1 MSEYELRPI
10 RGDETEAF
18 GRALAEAFQSDPR
31 EEELA
36 LWSEFIE
43 PGRTLAA
50 FVGDE
55 MVATSALLS
64 LRIAIPG
71 AVVPM
76 AGVSAVGVHAVHR
89 RRGLL
94 DRMMR
99 AQLEAIRE
107 RGTEAIA
114 SLWASEAGIYGR
126 YGFGLATR
134 LLELT
139 VRSRE
144 ASLIGV
150 PEARPRAGAP
160 ADLLPAMRAVHGA
173 FLPARPGMI
182 SRDARAWKEA
192 TIDFEA
198 DRDGAGRLR
207 ALVADGSGGPEGYA
221 LFAVR
226 RRETDKRPDDVVVLH
241 ELVATTPAA
250 RASLWEHLL
259 RLSLSRSVRWARAPA
274 DDELVHMLADP
285 GAVTSRLEDGLFVRL
300 VDLAG
305 ALAARVYH
313 APVDVVL
320 EVGDELCPWNARR
333 WRLAGDQ
340 TGATCERS
348 AAPADI
354 ALGARELGAAF
365 LGGTTLAALAATGRV
380 EERSAGAVAAA
391 SCAFRGPREPWCFEH
406 F

>member
-1 MSEYELRPI
+1 MSEYELRAI
-10 RGDETEAF
+10 RADETEAF
-18 GRALAEAFQSDPR
+18 GRALAEAFQFDPR

-36 LWSEFIE
+36 LWVELIDPE
-43 PGRTLAA
+43 RTLAA
-50 FVGDE
+50 FVGYE
-55 MVATSALLS
+55 MVATSELKS

-71 AVVPM
+71 AVVRM
-76 AGVSAVGVHAVHR
+76 AGVSAVGVHAAHR

-99 AQLEAIRE
+99 TQLEAIRE

-134 LLELT
+134 IAELT
-139 VRSRE
+139 VRSAE
-144 ASLIGV
+144 ASLSGV
-150 PEARPRAGAP
+150 PEARPRTGAP
-160 ADLLPAMRAVHGA
+160 ADLLPAMRAVHDA
-173 FLPARPGMI
+173 FLPTWPGTI
-182 SRDARAWKEA
+182 ARDAKDWKVA

-226 RRETDKRPDDVVVLH
+226 KGGADGSPDDVVVLH

-250 RASLWEHLL
+250 RATLWEHLL
-259 RLSLSRSVRWARAPA
+259 RLSLSRSVRWARAAA
-274 DDELVHMLADP
+274 DAELVHMLADS
-285 GAVTSRLEDGLFVRL
+285 GAVTSKLKDGLFVRL
-300 VDLAG
+300 VDLSG
-305 ALAARVYH
+305 ALGARVYC

-320 EVGDELCPWNARR
+320 EVSDELCPWNARR

-365 LGGTTLAALAATGRV
+365 LGGTTLAALAAAGRV
-380 EERSAGAVAAA
+380 EEHSPGAVAAA
-391 SCAFRGPREPWCFEH
+391 SCAFRASREPWCFEH